1 MKISVSPLIK
11 HLCGKLI
18 LFCPTL
24 KLVPTPIQFRI
35 RCLNQRCM
43 ITFFSRFL
51 LDNDRNEKKYYKSID
66 KNKYCPYLFFFISDC
81 CLFKIKRNNRISFIS
96 NIIEKK
102 KNFECIYRFL
112 ILTAVFVF
120 KIFFQFKLN
129 EKVYVSNPVSNFFN
143 QIIYFFNNSEHFDTS
158 LCVSTYLV
166 YFNTFCKSYSGIYIY
181 FNIIFEF
188 CFCIFLT
195 FLTNT
200 SVVSYKEY
208 GLINE
213 DFLHKTI

>member
-1 MKISVSPLIK
+1 MRISVSPLIK

-18 LFCPTL
+18 LFSPTL

-51 LDNDRNEKKYYKSID
+51 LDNDRNEKRNYKSID
-66 KNKYCPYLFFFISDC
+66 KNKYCSYLFFFISYC

-102 KNFECIYRFL
+102 KILYFQKKYFDTLYIHVYIYRFL

-129 EKVYVSNPVSNFFN
+129 EKVYVSNPVSNFL
-143 QIIYFFNNSEHFDTS
+143 IKLKTKVRVT
-158 LCVSTYLV
+158 LTYWV
-166 YFNTFCKSYSGIYIY
+166 N
-181 FNIIFEF
+181 
-188 CFCIFLT
+188 IFL
-195 FLTNT
+195 NC
-200 SVVSYKEY
+200 
-208 GLINE
+208 
-213 DFLHKTI
+213 